1 MINTFQTVEDLS
13 LWILGYVVIISRG
26 WMAHNSMHFFA
37 HFFLKSKVTESI
49 YVYPTKKVD
58 GSSPEPVN
66 LGFSLL
72 SIMQQCLPDANFKS
86 TGIPKTSTD
95 CKEC

>member
-1 MINTFQTVEDLS
+1 MLLLS
-13 LWILGYVVIISRG
+13 QGDEWPTIACISLPI
-26 WMAHNSMHFFA
+26 FFV
-37 HFFLKSKVTESI
+37 KSKVTESI

-58 GSSPEPVN
+58 GSSPEPIN

-86 TGIPKTSTD
+86 TGTPKTSTD

>member
-13 LWILGYVVIISRG
+13 LWILGYVVIILRG

-49 YVYPTKKVD
+49 YVYPTKRWMAQAQ
-58 GSSPEPVN
+58 N
-66 LGFSLL
+66 L
-72 SIMQQCLPDANFKS
+72 SI
-86 TGIPKTSTD
+86 
-95 CKEC
+95 

>member
-1 MINTFQTVEDLS
+1 MLLLS
-13 LWILGYVVIISRG
+13 QGDKWPTIACISLPI
-26 WMAHNSMHFFA
+26 FFFEA
-37 HFFLKSKVTESI
+37 QSDWEYLCLSHLQ
-49 YVYPTKKVD
+49 VD
-58 GSSPEPVN
+58 GSSPEPIN

-72 SIMQQCLPDANFKS
+72 SVTQQCLPDANFKL

>member
-1 MINTFQTVEDLS
+1 M
-13 LWILGYVVIISRG
+13 
-26 WMAHNSMHFFA
+26 
-37 HFFLKSKVTESI
+37 
-49 YVYPTKKVD
+49 D

>member
-37 HFFLKSKVTESI
+37 HFFFKPKVTESI
-49 YVYPTKKVD
+49 YVYPTYR
-58 GSSPEPVN
+58 
-66 LGFSLL
+66 
-72 SIMQQCLPDANFKS
+72 
-86 TGIPKTSTD
+86 
-95 CKEC
+95 